1 MVPAPGD
8 TEPPMRLELR
18 VDAQEIDLGEPED
31 GGVLRLW
38 GTCLN
43 AIRSA
48 RSGADPVTRSPY
60 GLPVE
65 VTEVTRYRKVI
76 GHLAVVMRVPE
87 IEQHVPND
95 DLDPALG
102 DDARILRIAL
112 MRGQAELVVNTVDWI
127 ERDPG
132 LGEDWLAVYKSADEF
147 DQQYAEAE
155 PPAHD
160 DWVMDGSSSESSKI
174 IRWTRRQV
182 KRSINDLLNPRAEDV
197 ESAPTRISLS
207 TGTLSRRLGGTMLP
221 VQVPVLAAGGS
232 EDSRAGRRRAK
243 SGPKWAVDAEP
254 PRLVGTGPDG
264 RQMQEIQFRASGPE
278 PVARVKLSV
287 SLLGGD
293 EGLHEAVPPDQ
304 LETSWTDASGIG
316 QDSAEVVIGRTA
328 SVRFVGAPRRA
339 LRVELSAGAV
349 DGRS

>member
-1 MVPAPGD
+1 M
-8 TEPPMRLELR
+8 
-18 VDAQEIDLGEPED
+18 
-31 GGVLRLW
+31 
-38 GTCLN
+38 
-43 AIRSA
+43 
-48 RSGADPVTRSPY
+48 
-60 GLPVE
+60 
-65 VTEVTRYRKVI
+65 
-76 GHLAVVMRVPE
+76 
-87 IEQHVPND
+87 
-95 DLDPALG
+95 
-102 DDARILRIAL
+102 
-112 MRGQAELVVNTVDWI
+112 
-127 ERDPG
+127 
-132 LGEDWLAVYKSADEF
+132 
-147 DQQYAEAE
+147 
-155 PPAHD
+155 
-160 DWVMDGSSSESSKI
+160 
-174 IRWTRRQV
+174 